1 MNLHLFRVVSEKNPN
16 GFKQKK
22 KDLKIHNTPP
32 PPGFFDD
39 PEQMPDAQKMH
50 RRRVRFFPP
59 LSLFDRG
66 LRKKFS
72 DILETFAD

>member
-16 GFKQKK
+16 GFKPKK
-22 KDLKIHNTPP
+22 KRLKIHNNPP

-50 RRRVRFFPP
+50 RRRV
-59 LSLFDRG
+59 
-66 LRKKFS
+66 
-72 DILETFAD
+72 

>member
-16 GFKQKK
+16 GFKPKK
-22 KDLKIHNTPP
+22 KRLKIHNNPPP

-50 RRRVRFFPP
+50 RRRV
-59 LSLFDRG
+59 
-66 LRKKFS
+66 
-72 DILETFAD
+72 